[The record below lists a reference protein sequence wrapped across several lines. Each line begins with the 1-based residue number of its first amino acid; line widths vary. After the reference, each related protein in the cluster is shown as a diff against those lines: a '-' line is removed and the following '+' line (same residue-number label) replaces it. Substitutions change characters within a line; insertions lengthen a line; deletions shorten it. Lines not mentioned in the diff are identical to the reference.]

1 MSSDSERHC
10 CTLFQTQAFQ
20 ACLRLHSPHR
30 APRLH
35 RSAQALF
42 LQRRHG
48 AAGRGTKP
56 LQPFECR
63 YRGKCFQLWFT
74 VAVFRHHEL
83 KPGLVQCSGPSVPS
97 HQRTHPAILQP
108 HSRRRG
114 FCLSISFVRGWWVPS
129 PPPHR
134 TVPQRHKRIQYHGT
148 SSARTLPLPWHR
160 RCRPCLGIHCRSSGD
175 CGVRLG
181 NARSSTHLF

>member
-10 CTLFQTQAFQ
+10 CTLYQTQAFQ

-48 AAGRGTKP
+48 AADRGTKP
-56 LQPFECR
+56 LQPFEWR

-74 VAVFRHHEL
+74 VAVSRHHEL
-83 KPGLVQCSGPSVPS
+83 SPGLVQCSGPSVPS

-129 PPPHR
+129 PP
-134 TVPQRHKRIQYHGT
+134 
-148 SSARTLPLPWHR
+148 LHR
-160 RCRPCLGIHCRSSGD
+160 RLAAHTIPRHL
-175 CGVRLG
+175 VRAYTASPMAPALSPVL
-181 NARSSTHLF
+181 RHTLQVQR